1 MEFIKGIPMTRQRGP
16 GGKYYYAGTKNE
28 AYINPSAIASAV
40 FDPNENMTAIRMIG
54 VENGAVLK
62 GDVMRE
68 YEERVRR
75 QAGDGRDD

>member
-1 MEFIKGIPMTRQRGP
+1 MEFIKGTPMVSQRGP

-40 FDPNENMTAIRMIG
+40 YDSNENMTAIVMIG
-54 VENGAVLK
+54 AGGSAIFK